1 MIDDLLNK
9 KGNVMKYLKYLAAAG
24 LSVAALLPQVA
35 LAGGKPQ
42 TSDPVRLAVFN
53 IPDADFI
60 SNVFGQVLTK
70 AGYAVEY
77 VKTDYSAH
85 FTALEFGDID
95 ASPAAW
101 SSVKEQIDKALAS
114 GAVEKVGEVGV
125 VVKEGLWYPSYVAA
139 LCPGLPDW
147 RALTKPDCVK
157 ALSTPESDGKIN
169 FLGVPADIIGPVE
182 TAQALKLDIKVTQ
195 PGSLGTM
202 IATMQGDIQKK
213 IPVIGYGF
221 APHWLYGSNQGSFIA
236 LPTFEQACYDDPKW
250 GFNPD
255 ATRDCAP
262 PEGSVFKLV
271 NKDFEKKEPFAV
283 DIMKKLT
290 LSTDDV
296 AKAIK
301 LQDVD
306 GKAAEDVAAEWV
318 DKNQAVWGA
327 WIN

>member
-1 MIDDLLNK
+1 M
-9 KGNVMKYLKYLAAAG
+9 NVIRLIALAG
-24 LSVAALLPQVA
+24 LSTAALLPGLA

-42 TSDPVRLAVFN
+42 TSDPIRLAVFN

-70 AGYAVEY
+70 AGYSVEY

-114 GAVEKVGEVGV
+114 GDVEKIGEVGV
-125 VVKEGLWYPSYVAA
+125 VVKEGLWYPSYVAE

-147 RALTKPDCVK
+147 QALTKPECVK
-157 ALSTPESDGKIN
+157 ALSTPESEGKIN

-195 PGSLGTM
+195 PGSMGTM

-221 APHWLYGSNQGSFIA
+221 APHWLYGSGQGSFIA
-236 LPTFEQACYDDPKW
+236 LPPFEQACYDDPKW
-250 GFNPD
+250 GANPES
-255 ATRDCAP
+255 TRDCAP
-262 PEGSVFKLV
+262 PEGAVYKLV
-271 NKDFEKKEPFAV
+271 NKAFEAKEPFAV
-283 DIMKKLT
+283 DIMKNLK
-290 LSTDDV
+290 LSTDEV
-296 AKAIK
+296 AQAIK
-301 LQDVD
+301 AQEVD
-306 GKAAEDVAAEWV
+306 GKVAEDVAAEWI
-318 DKNQAVWGA
+318 KNNESVWNG
-327 WIN
+327 WMN

>member
-1 MIDDLLNK
+1 MNPVRLFAIASMAVATFVP
-9 KGNVMKYLKYLAAAG
+9 GLAHSA
-24 LSVAALLPQVA
+24 
-35 LAGGKPQ
+35 GKPNS
-42 TSDPVRLAVFN
+42 TNPVRLAVFN

-60 SNVFGQVLTK
+60 TNVFGQVLSK
-70 AGYAVEY
+70 AGYNVEY

-101 SSVKEQIDKALAS
+101 SSVKEQIDKAVAS
-114 GAVEKVGEVGV
+114 GQVEKIGDVGV
-125 VVKEGLWYPSYVAA
+125 QVKEGLWYPSYVAQ

-147 RALTKPDCVK
+147 KALLKPECVK
-157 ALSTPESDGKIN
+157 ALSTPESEGKIN

-182 TAQALKLDIKVTQ
+182 TAQALKFDIKITQ

-213 IPVIGYGF
+213 VPVIGYGF
-221 APHWLYGSNQGSFIA
+221 VPHWLYGSDAGHFID
-236 LPTFEQACYDDPKW
+236 LPAFEQACYDDPAW
-250 GFNPD
+250 GPNPE

-262 PEGSVFKLV
+262 PEGFIYKLV
-271 NKDFEKKEPFAV
+271 NKTFEGKEPLAI
-283 DIMKKLT
+283 DIMKKLK

-301 LQDVD
+301 AQDVD
-306 GKAAEDVAAEWV
+306 GKAADAVATDWMQQNAS
-318 DKNQAVWGA
+318 VWGA

>member
-1 MIDDLLNK
+1 MNVLKLLATAILA
-9 KGNVMKYLKYLAAAG
+9 GATILPAAALAA
-24 LSVAALLPQVA
+24 
-35 LAGGKPQ
+35 GKPQ
-42 TSDPVRLAVFN
+42 TTDPVRLAVFN

-60 SNVFGQVLTK
+60 SNVLGQALTK
-70 AGYAVEY
+70 AGYSVEY

-101 SSVKEQIDKALAS
+101 SSVKEQIDKAIAS
-114 GAVEKVGEVGV
+114 GEVEKIGEVGV
-125 VVKEGLWYPSYVAA
+125 VVKEGLWYPGYVAE

-147 RALTKPDCVK
+147 KALTKPECVK

-182 TAQALKLDIKVTQ
+182 TAEALKLDIKVTQ
-195 PGSLGTM
+195 PGSMGTM

-221 APHWLYGSNQGSFIA
+221 APHWLYGSDEGSFIA
-236 LPTFEQACYDDPKW
+236 LPAFEQACYDDPTW
-250 GFNPD
+250 GPNPD

-271 NKDFEKKEPFAV
+271 NKGFATKEPHAL

-290 LSTDDV
+290 LNTDEV
-296 AKAIK
+296 AAAIK
-301 LQDVD
+301 LQEVD
-306 GKAAEDVAAEWV
+306 GKTAEDVASQWM
-318 DKNQAVWGA
+318 DKNEAVWNG
-327 WIN
+327 WIK